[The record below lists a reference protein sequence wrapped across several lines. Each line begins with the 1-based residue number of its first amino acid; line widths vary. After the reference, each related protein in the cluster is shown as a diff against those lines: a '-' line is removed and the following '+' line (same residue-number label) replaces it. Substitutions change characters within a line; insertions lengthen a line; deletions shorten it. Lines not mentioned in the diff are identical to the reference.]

1 MIYLGID
8 GGGSKTT
15 FLVTD
20 EDDTEI
26 RRFQTGPS
34 NWLSVGKDTAAASIG
49 AGVEQLSGL
58 KLDAV
63 CGGFAGAAR
72 PEGLAFYKSVL
83 EPLFPQAKVRIESD
97 AFIAYVGAIG
107 LAPGVLLI
115 AGTGSIAIGRKND
128 GTMIRVGGWGPH
140 FGDDGGG
147 FWIGREIL
155 RAALRSFDCQKRS
168 DLETRI
174 SRKLG
179 VKTIT
184 DVVSAWAAGTIG
196 VPEIAGL
203 VPEVM
208 TLWPHEPAARIIKSA
223 AEHLRWLVETAVQLV
238 AYPNCPVCASGSI
251 ALHPLMRQLMEIS
264 FAEPIAP
271 AERGAVMLARQA
283 VSPLR

>member
-15 FLVTD
+15 FLLTDD
-20 EDDTEI
+20 EDKEI

-34 NWLSVGKDTAAASIG
+34 NWLSVGKDTAGASIRAG
-49 AGVEQLSGL
+49 AAQLSGV
-58 KLDAV
+58 KPDAV

-83 EPLFPQAKVRIESD
+83 EPLFEESKVRIESD
-97 AFIAYVGAIG
+97 AFIAYTGAIG

-147 FWIGREIL
+147 FWIGREIV
-155 RAALRSFDCQKRS
+155 RAALQSSDSQKRA
-168 DLETRI
+168 DFETRI

-179 VKTIT
+179 IQTIT
-184 DVVSAWAAGTIG
+184 DVVSGWGAGKIG
-196 VPEIAGL
+196 VPEVAAL

-208 TLWPHEPAARIIKSA
+208 TLWPHEPAARILKSA
-223 AEHLRWLVETAVQLV
+223 AEHLRWLVETAVQRV
-238 AYPNCPVCASGSI
+238 AFPNCPVCASGSI
-251 ALHPLMRQLMEIS
+251 ALHPLMRQLMQIS

-271 AERGAVMLARQA
+271 PERGAVMLARQA
-283 VSPLR
+283 VSPPR

>member
-1 MIYLGID
+1 MTYLGID
-8 GGGSKTT
+8 GGGTKTT

-20 EDDTEI
+20 DEDKEI
-26 RRFQTGPS
+26 RRLQTGPS
-34 NWLSVGKDTAAASIG
+34 NWLSVGKETAAASIRAG
-49 AGVEQLSGL
+49 AAQLAEL
-58 KLDAV
+58 KPDVV
-63 CGGFAGAAR
+63 CGGFAGAGR

-83 EPLFPQAKVRIESD
+83 EPLFPQSKVRIESD
-97 AFIAYVGAIG
+97 AFIAYAGAIG

-147 FWIGREIL
+147 YWIGREIV
-155 RAALRSFDCQKRS
+155 RAALQSFDSQKRA
-168 DLETRI
+168 DFETRI

-179 VKTIT
+179 IQAIT
-184 DVVSAWAAGTIG
+184 DVVSGWGAGTIG

-208 TLWPHEPAARIIKSA
+208 TLWPHEPATRILKSA
-223 AEHLRWLVETAVQLV
+223 AEHLRWLVETAVQRV
-238 AYPNCPVCASGSI
+238 AFPNCPVCASGSI
-251 ALHPLMRQLMEIS
+251 ALHPVMRQLMQIS

-271 AERGAVMLARQA
+271 AECGAVMLARQA
-283 VSPLR
+283 AALPR